1 VPYVRISV
9 RGPDETGRSPIEAL
23 SFPFGKRIA
32 PTHPAHFT
40 PVNII
45 PPETNPA
52 RENPF
57 YPRDMSVFLPQVI
70 KAVEDETWL
79 TTEAQFDTIYPS
91 LQTFLMDRFYRAMR
105 KHTGLLMEAGKPIG
119 GKFSYDHENRE
130 PFRGEVR
137 VPNRPSYPP
146 DEITTEVL
154 CLVELYWSF
163 LERSGDQLS
172 GNQRM
177 AMPNATLREK
187 PPAERKA
194 LRERAIVA
202 IEELE
207 RVPRPDYEP
216 AGER

>member
-1 VPYVRISV
+1 MPKKKY
-9 RGPDETGRSPIEAL
+9 AL
-23 SFPFGKRIA
+23 KQITS
-32 PTHPAHFT
+32 THPAERELRLDL
-40 PVNII
+40 NQ
-45 PPETNPA
+45 A
-52 RENPF
+52 RRHGLQLEE
-57 YPRDMSVFLPQVI
+57 
-70 KAVEDETWL
+70 VEDETWL

-137 VPNRPSYPP
+137 VPNRPSYPL

-154 CLVELYWSF
+154 CVVELYWSF
-163 LERSGDQLS
+163 LERNRDQLS
-172 GNQRM
+172 GQRL
-177 AMPNATLREK
+177 AMPNATLRKK

-216 AGER
+216 AGKR